1 MRNSSEIRELELDLF
16 GNILNWPAG
25 FFGDLTQESLAMMEA
40 IERRETWTDR
50 SAKTWKVGSFVN
62 GRGM

>member
-40 IERRETWTDR
+40 IERRER
-50 SAKTWKVGSFVN
+50 AGFGVK
-62 GRGM
+62 